1 MICIFVFVRSNY
13 KRSVTDS
20 ETGDV
25 HNAINTNLIA
35 PTILARE
42 AIQSMRRRYARGHI
56 INISG

>member
-35 PTILARE
+35 PTIFARE
-42 AIQSMRRRYARGHI
+42 AMNSIRKRDARGHI